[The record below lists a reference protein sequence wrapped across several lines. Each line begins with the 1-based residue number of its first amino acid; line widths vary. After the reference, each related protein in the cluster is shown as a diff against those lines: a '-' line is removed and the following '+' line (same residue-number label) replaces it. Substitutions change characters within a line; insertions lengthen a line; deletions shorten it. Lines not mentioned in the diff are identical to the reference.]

1 MAPHISE
8 ELWQRMGHTT
18 SLSAEPWPTYDP
30 TLLVE
35 DVVDYPVQV
44 NGKLRDRIQIPA
56 DMDKAEIE
64 RIARESENVRRH
76 TDGKSVKKVIVIPG
90 KLVNIVAV

>member
-1 MAPHISE
+1 MA
-8 ELWQRMGHTT
+8 
-18 SLSAEPWPTYDP
+18 
-30 TLLVE
+30 
-35 DVVDYPVQV
+35 VQV

-56 DMDKAEIE
+56 NFDKVEIE
-64 RIARESENVRRH
+64 RIAQESENVRRH